1 MDDIERRA
9 FMKGAA
15 PGALAFTV
23 GGAEVPLTPRDA
35 RAGGPVPDLDGR

>member
-15 PGALAFTV
+15 IGAFAFTL
-23 GGAEVPLTPRDA
+23 GDAEVMLTPRQAQD
-35 RAGGPVPDLDGR
+35 RKSVV